1 MSGKEGRLSGMFCAV
16 LCATVV
22 HIAMHTHM
30 NRPNSC
36 LLVRFSFP
44 ACVLQFICVV
54 FSFSGLFLVR
64 DLVSSV
70 VSQEIGWEERLQNDL
85 FYFCVEW
92 DMKPQFSH
100 QLKETC
106 ATNSQKFFP

>member
-1 MSGKEGRLSGMFCAV
+1 MSGKEGRLSGLFCAV
-16 LCATVV
+16 LCATIVNS
-22 HIAMHTHM
+22 AAHTHM
-30 NRPNSC
+30 NRPNSS

-70 VSQEIGWEERLQNDL
+70 VSQEIG
-85 FYFCVEW
+85 
-92 DMKPQFSH
+92 
-100 QLKETC
+100 
-106 ATNSQKFFP
+106 